1 MAKAGEKL
9 RQMSSKRQ
17 LGTEKK
23 YGQARRVWVF
33 DRGVVSEKNLQL
45 VASARG
51 VLFDGAAL
59 PLKSEDIFE
68 RTLNAYETWL
78 IGRGQSGRI
87 EQGYV
92 IP

>member
-45 VASARG
+45 LRQCGEFYLVRRRSR
-51 VLFDGAAL
+51 
-59 PLKSEDIFE
+59 
-68 RTLNAYETWL
+68 
-78 IGRGQSGRI
+78 
-87 EQGYV
+87 
-92 IP
+92 

>member
-33 DRGVVSEKNLQL
+33 DRGIVSEKTLQL
-45 VASARG
+45 LRQCGELYLVRRRSR
-51 VLFDGAAL
+51 
-59 PLKSEDIFE
+59 
-68 RTLNAYETWL
+68 
-78 IGRGQSGRI
+78 
-87 EQGYV
+87 
-92 IP
+92 

>member
-33 DRGVVSEKNLQL
+33 DRGIVSEKNLQL

-51 VLFDGAAL
+51 VLFGGAAL
-59 PLKSEDIFE
+59 PLKSEDI
-68 RTLNAYETWL
+68 LNE
-78 IGRGQSGRI
+78 
-87 EQGYV
+87 
-92 IP
+92 P